1 MGRLLIAAIV
11 SAWITAAYG
20 FDGDIDAWTGLPTL
34 PPTAADMPKP
44 GYVHCSVGAVT
55 GQIISIWLP
64 AADCQI
70 WVKQAQDLAA
80 KGPSIREIN
89 EYRIRQ
95 CLARFAGQMQAY
107 SGQFYSICAQATP
120 VLR

>member
-1 MGRLLIAAIV
+1 MVLLIGATTVRA
-11 SAWITAAYG
+11 
-20 FDGDIDAWTGLPTL
+20 FDGDIATWTGVPDL

-64 AADCQI
+64 RADCVAWI
-70 WVKQAQDLAA
+70 KRAQEMSA

-89 EYRIRQ
+89 EYRIHQ
-95 CLARFAGQMQAY
+95 CLARFAGQMQSY
-107 SGQFYSICAQATP
+107 SGQFYTYCAQATP
-120 VLR
+120 LLR